1 MRTIVACAAAALAFA
16 GAITCAR
23 GADGLPHAIDPVK
36 SKAVFSVAHVF
47 VERVSGTIPIAG
59 GALVIAPDTLIPT
72 SLSAE
77 LAAANVKSGD
87 GDRDASLQS
96 PDFFDVKEFPMWTF
110 VSTKITPVNATSFG
124 VDGTLTIRG
133 TPQPQH
139 LDVSV
144 RGDALHPVY
153 HAVGHVDRKA
163 FHMPITRLDPVIG
176 TSVDVTLDVVTK

>member
-1 MRTIVACAAAALAFA
+1 MRTSVACTTAAVAFVAAIA
-16 GAITCAR
+16 CAR
-23 GADGLPHAIDPVK
+23 AADGVPHAIDPVK
-36 SKAVFSVAHVF
+36 SKVAFSVAHIF
-47 VERVSGTIPIAG
+47 VERVTGTIPIAG
-59 GALVIAPDTLIPT
+59 GTLVIAPDTVIPT

-96 PDFFDVKEFPMWTF
+96 PDFFDAKEFPTWTF
-110 VSTKITPVNATSFG
+110 VSTKITPLNATSFG

-144 RGDALHPVY
+144 HGDALHPLY

-176 TSVDVTLDVVTK
+176 ATVDITLDVVTK